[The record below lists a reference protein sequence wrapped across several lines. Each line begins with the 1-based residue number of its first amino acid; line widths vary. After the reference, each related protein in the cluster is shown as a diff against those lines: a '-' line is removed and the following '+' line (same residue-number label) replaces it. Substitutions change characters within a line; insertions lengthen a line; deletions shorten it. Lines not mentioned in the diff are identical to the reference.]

1 MFASV
6 ASLGKEEVLK
16 RKFSPDSFEY
26 IVMDDYA
33 IIGLTQENPEIKAFV
48 A

>member
-6 ASLGKEEVLK
+6 ASLVKEEVLK

-33 IIGLTQENPEIKAFV
+33 IIGLTQEGPEIKAF
-48 A
+48 AA